1 MTPEANLLN
10 YRIDE
15 VRFTNNLNAPAKL
28 ELNYKYSYNVGY
40 SQQNTCRGTLGV
52 EITDK
57 LHPEKF
63 VLTMKVAGVFAT
75 QAGVAK
81 EVLHLKTYDLL
92 FPYAKALVSSFTA
105 SAGIPPIYIPY
116 IDISNKSIYKME
128 LPRPDGPKT
137 DE

>member
-1 MTPEANLLN
+1 MTPEATLVN

-15 VRFTNNLNAPAKL
+15 VKFVNKLNAPAKL

-40 SQQNTCRGTLGV
+40 SQQNTCRATLGV

-57 LHPEKF
+57 LHPETF
-63 VLTMKVAGVFAT
+63 SLTMAVAGVFSTAP
-75 QAGVAK
+75 GIAK

-105 SAGIPPIYIPY
+105 TAAIPPIYIPY
-116 IDISNKSIYKME
+116 IDISKKSIYKME
-128 LPRPDGPKT
+128 MPRPEGPKN
-137 DE
+137 E